1 MPFEYEA
8 PDGFVQLVVPLERDA
23 GEEGPEAEWV
33 WAEPLGAG
41 RYRIESSPFFAYGI
55 SPGDVVRAT
64 ETAPGEPPELA
75 ELERKGGWRSR
86 RIALGET
93 WDLGSP
99 EVMRFLDGLME
110 MGCTYEGLPPK
121 LVALA
126 IPPELDVAPVL
137 ERLQGPYRD
146 GLLLWEWVDPRPS

>member
-1 MPFEYEA
+1 MSTDLDTSE
-8 PDGFVQLVVPLERDA
+8 GLVRIRVPLDPA
-23 GEEGPEAEWV
+23 PEAGGPADDWL

-55 SPGDVVRAT
+55 SPGDVVRAN

-75 ELERKGGWRSR
+75 ELERKGGWRSL